1 MDSFFIRYRFCI
13 LLIII
18 VLSAKGVSGQNNVAE
33 ASCKISSF
41 RIDEENI
48 ALSGKWEFYQNQLL
62 TYENFKANT
71 QIKFEYIQVP
81 GLWNKQLKSG
91 SKGYGTYRLKMS
103 GLTPGELYAFQI
115 IRLQSSYKLFV
126 DSTLLYSNGIVG
138 TSKSES
144 KPKWS
149 SDVILYKPEKKS
161 ADIILQVSNFYH
173 KKGGIEN
180 PILFGKSQNII
191 KESDVVSY
199 LNFFLLGAL
208 LIMAAYHLGLFM
220 FRKNDKLNL
229 YFAFTLIFSA
239 VFSLTDGNILLTQIF
254 PEFNWEFLLK
264 IHHGSNYLRAL
275 FFILFIYLSFKDYFK
290 KTIVKIYAIIVILIQ
305 LVIILTTADIYS
317 HLLIVFFII
326 TGFGLIYLFIGQ
338 FRALKD
344 KKVGTIYSL
353 LGIAVLILTVTND
366 ILKEYGVINTISLA
380 VFGIFIFIIFH
391 SYLIS
396 IQNSKAYSLIKK
408 ITENLLIQGQIK
420 DALFAAES
428 FKFESPLKTISEV
441 LEVDRSLIFTSENNE
456 WITNNEYLKAEN
468 EVKSLKV
475 KMFSSKEDVF
485 FSAFNVK
492 KAIASKTSVYTL
504 STDNLTAKDI
514 VYFME
519 RGIKSIFTFPFV
531 KDNNLQA
538 LLYFENFEIKPNFNQ
553 KSKELLEAILPQIFI
568 FMENYNSYKQL
579 KQFNE
584 ELEAKVQEVSDEIRN
599 RNNELKIIRN
609 QIEQQ
614 NIQTDK
620 LNHDLEKQNQEINDG
635 IKYAE
640 TIQQAFLPSEREISS
655 VFSDNFIFMKSKSNL
670 SGDFNWFS
678 RISNT
683 ESIYIVA
690 DSTGHGVSGA
700 LMSIIGHR
708 LLNEIILFKGIISPK
723 LILNTLQKE
732 FTAKFSEQNDVM
744 GIDLSVVYYNSK
756 NKEIVYSGAQNP
768 VFIISNN
775 NLIEI
780 KASLISIGFTDQES
794 IKEENKYFTNK
805 HIPIN
810 DGDVLY
816 LFSDGF
822 YNQTGEETGRKFM
835 KNKFK
840 DLLLSVYKEPFTVQ
854 KQHLEKTFV
863 EWKGKELQTDDILI
877 AGIRF

>member
-1 MDSFFIRYRFCI
+1 M
-13 LLIII
+13 
-18 VLSAKGVSGQNNVAE
+18 
-33 ASCKISSF
+33 
-41 RIDEENI
+41 
-48 ALSGKWEFYQNQLL
+48 
-62 TYENFKANT
+62 
-71 QIKFEYIQVP
+71 
-81 GLWNKQLKSG
+81 
-91 SKGYGTYRLKMS
+91 
-103 GLTPGELYAFQI
+103 
-115 IRLQSSYKLFV
+115 
-126 DSTLLYSNGIVG
+126 
-138 TSKSES
+138 
-144 KPKWS
+144 
-149 SDVILYKPEKKS
+149 
-161 ADIILQVSNFYH
+161 
-173 KKGGIEN
+173 
-180 PILFGKSQNII
+180 
-191 KESDVVSY
+191 
-199 LNFFLLGAL
+199 
-208 LIMAAYHLGLFM
+208 
-220 FRKNDKLNL
+220 
-229 YFAFTLIFSA
+229 
-239 VFSLTDGNILLTQIF
+239 
-254 PEFNWEFLLK
+254 
-264 IHHGSNYLRAL
+264 
-275 FFILFIYLSFKDYFK
+275 
-290 KTIVKIYAIIVILIQ
+290 
-305 LVIILTTADIYS
+305 
-317 HLLIVFFII
+317 
-326 TGFGLIYLFIGQ
+326 
-338 FRALKD
+338 
-344 KKVGTIYSL
+344 
-353 LGIAVLILTVTND
+353 
-366 ILKEYGVINTISLA
+366 
-380 VFGIFIFIIFH
+380 
-391 SYLIS
+391 
-396 IQNSKAYSLIKK
+396 
-408 ITENLLIQGQIK
+408 
-420 DALFAAES
+420 FAAES

-475 KMFSSKEDVF
+475 KMFSLKEDVF

-568 FMENYNSYKQL
+568 FIGNYDSYKQL